1 MNEYMNIV
9 NKQEI
14 FEWRIRMSKNVLLSI
29 FIGFFLVLAACSQEP
44 NMTQGEKEPDVVN
57 EENNQDKEPDVVE
70 EEGNQDK
77 EPNVVEEEDNQ
88 VNNENKVYGNEAFA
102 EVTVLK
108 TGDQVVVKGKARVF
122 EGVFQYA
129 VIAGPEILLQ
139 NHYQTAGAPA
149 WGDFEIT
156 IEKELLTKEDVS
168 MELFV
173 YSAKDGSKTDTLTI
187 PLK

>member
-1 MNEYMNIV
+1 MNIV

-44 NMTQGEKEPDVVN
+44 NTPQGEKEPDVVN

-88 VNNENKVYGNEAFA
+88 DNNENKVYGNETFA

-108 TGDQVVVKGKARVF
+108 TGDQVV
-122 EGVFQYA
+122 
-129 VIAGPEILLQ
+129 
-139 NHYQTAGAPA
+139 
-149 WGDFEIT
+149 
-156 IEKELLTKEDVS
+156 
-168 MELFV
+168 
-173 YSAKDGSKTDTLTI
+173 
-187 PLK
+187 